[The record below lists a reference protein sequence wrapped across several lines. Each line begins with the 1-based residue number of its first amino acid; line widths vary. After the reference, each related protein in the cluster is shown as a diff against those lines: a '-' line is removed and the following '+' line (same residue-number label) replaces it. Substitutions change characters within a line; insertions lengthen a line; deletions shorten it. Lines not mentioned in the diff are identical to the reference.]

1 MKETVVHTLLNEQP
15 QYPQRMMGQV
25 PYGGMEAHEAQGMYR
40 PYPDDTQKLTLLKR
54 EQIAMEEPYP
64 TEGDAE
70 GKDKATK
77 GFSHLVNYLG

>member
-1 MKETVVHTLLNEQP
+1 
-15 QYPQRMMGQV
+15 MMGQV

-70 GKDKATK
+70 EG
-77 GFSHLVNYLG
+77 